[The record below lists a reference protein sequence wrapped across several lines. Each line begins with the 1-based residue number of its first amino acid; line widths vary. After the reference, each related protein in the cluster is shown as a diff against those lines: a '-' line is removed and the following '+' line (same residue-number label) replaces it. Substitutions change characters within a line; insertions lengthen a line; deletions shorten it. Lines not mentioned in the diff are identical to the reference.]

1 MKIEKIKI
9 ENYKVYRNTEIR
21 DLSNFSVFLGA
32 NGAGKST
39 LFDVFGFLS
48 DALKANVKTA
58 LNKRGGYR
66 EVYSRDG
73 EGPILFEIKFRNDK
87 IEGETQ
93 PLITYRLEIGF
104 ENGLP
109 IITTEILSYR
119 RGGYGRPYR
128 FLDFHRGEGTAIINE
143 DEYSSSSSSTFQD
156 PRFSGYFGDKRI
168 GPISEIQSDQLF
180 SQIVGRLVCVEFPD
194 TGSP

>member
-1 MKIEKIKI
+1 MRTIRYIEIQ
-9 ENYKVYRNTEIR
+9 RFEIYPIS
-21 DLSNFSVFLGA
+21 LFSWGERCWEINALRRIR
-32 NGAGKST
+32 
-39 LFDVFGFLS
+39 FLS

-128 FLDFHRGEGTAIINE
+128 FLDFHRGEERPLLMKMSILLPHHPLFRTVGN
-143 DEYSSSSSSTFQD
+143 SKPSTL
-156 PRFSGYFGDKRI
+156 PTSWR
-168 GPISEIQSDQLF
+168 
-180 SQIVGRLVCVEFPD
+180 
-194 TGSP
+194 

>member
-1 MKIEKIKI
+1 MGIWAFNLNISSHFCVHRVKFVYLTTYLIKAGMKIEKIKI

-21 DLSNFSVFLGA
+21 NLSNFSVFLGA

-73 EGPILFEIKFRNDK
+73 EGPILLK
-87 IEGETQ
+87 
-93 PLITYRLEIGF
+93 
-104 ENGLP
+104 
-109 IITTEILSYR
+109 
-119 RGGYGRPYR
+119 
-128 FLDFHRGEGTAIINE
+128 
-143 DEYSSSSSSTFQD
+143 
-156 PRFSGYFGDKRI
+156 
-168 GPISEIQSDQLF
+168 
-180 SQIVGRLVCVEFPD
+180 
-194 TGSP
+194 

>member
-1 MKIEKIKI
+1 MGIWAFNLNISSHFCVHRVKFVYLTTYLIKAGMKIEKIKI

-21 DLSNFSVFLGA
+21 NLSNFSVFLGA

-143 DEYSSSSSSTFQD
+143 DE
-156 PRFSGYFGDKRI
+156 
-168 GPISEIQSDQLF
+168 
-180 SQIVGRLVCVEFPD
+180 
-194 TGSP
+194 

>member
-21 DLSNFSVFLGA
+21 NLSNFSVFLGA

-73 EGPILFEIKFRNDK
+73 EGPAAVGKKGRN
-87 IEGETQ
+87 Q
-93 PLITYRLEIGF
+93 A
-104 ENGLP
+104 
-109 IITTEILSYR
+109 
-119 RGGYGRPYR
+119 GG
-128 FLDFHRGEGTAIINE
+128 
-143 DEYSSSSSSTFQD
+143 
-156 PRFSGYFGDKRI
+156 
-168 GPISEIQSDQLF
+168 
-180 SQIVGRLVCVEFPD
+180 
-194 TGSP
+194 